1 MKKPV
6 TAIILFLCLLFTGI
20 LAVSCKKSNDPL
32 HVHSFGEWVTVTEPT
47 CQAEGLRRQTC
58 SCGEVRE
65 EAVPAA
71 AHRYENGVC
80 ADCGAEQATLQTIF
94 TQKHKKNFV
103 TLWGDFFRISSV
115 AEFDAACEIRTYS
128 GEVVG
133 TPDIA
138 EVRVLMCNGSFLAL
152 EFSSEQDRKQFIEYQ
167 PAFSSPYSSINIGR
181 RFLAVQPFYNGAELI
196 RAEDFVLSQDGSVL
210 YRYLGSSAA
219 VEIPGSV
226 TSIGNSAFSGCER
239 LASVDIPDSVASIGN
254 SAFYGCHS
262 LTSVVIPDFVTSIGN
277 SAFSGCNSLASVDIP
292 NSVTSI
298 GNSAFSGCRSLASVL
313 IPDSVTSIGNSAFAF
328 CDSLVSVIIPDSV
341 TFIGND
347 AFSGCDSLASVVI
360 PDSVTRIGDNVFSGC
375 YNLTIYAEAKIQP
388 NGWSNDWNRDSR
400 PVVWGYS
407 GGLENATDT
416 KNNGDNTVVNQP
428 D

>member
-6 TAIILFLCLLFTGI
+6 TAIVLFLCLLFTGI

-210 YRYLGSSAA
+210 YRYLSSSAA
-219 VEIPGSV
+219 VE
-226 TSIGNSAFSGCER
+226 
-239 LASVDIPDSVASIGN
+239 
-254 SAFYGCHS
+254 
-262 LTSVVIPDFVTSIGN
+262 
-277 SAFSGCNSLASVDIP
+277 
-292 NSVTSI
+292 
-298 GNSAFSGCRSLASVL
+298 

-328 CDSLVSVIIPDSV
+328 CDSLTSISVAEDNPSYKSIDGNLYSKDGSVLIQYLFSKKDVSFTIPDSV
-341 TFIGND
+341 TSIGDYAFSDCNSLTSVVIPDSVTSIGND